1 MPRRS
6 TIEEQH
12 VFSAGEF
19 TSDRQP
25 NNSTAYDDHV
35 MVHFFGRLLAAPRR
49 HSNCVSLRDCMIR
62 ALIFDF
68 NGVLADDDPIH
79 MEAFRQVANEE
90 GLSFTDEE
98 YLDKYLPLNDWDC
111 FKTLFQESERPL
123 PSPKLDE
130 LIQRKSAYYFRAI
143 AEKTV
148 LFADASKVV
157 KAAAGRYA
165 LAIASGA
172 RRDEIIHIL
181 KQGGL
186 EDCFSAIVSAEDV
199 RFGKPHPE
207 PFSRAHE
214 RLKERGHSLQASEC
228 VAIEDSIGGIQS
240 AHEAGMR
247 CLAIAHSY
255 EPSRL

>member
-1 MPRRS
+1 
-6 TIEEQH
+6 
-12 VFSAGEF
+12 
-19 TSDRQP
+19 
-25 NNSTAYDDHV
+25 
-35 MVHFFGRLLAAPRR
+35 
-49 HSNCVSLRDCMIR
+49 MIR

-79 MEAFRQVANEE
+79 MEAFRKVAKEE
-90 GLSFTDEE
+90 GLSFTDDE

-111 FKTLFQESERPL
+111 FKSLFRERARPL
-123 PSPKLDE
+123 LPQKLEE
-130 LIQRKSAYYFRAI
+130 LIQRKSTYYFQAI

-148 LFADASKVV
+148 LFAGAAPAVR
-157 KAAAGRYA
+157 AAAGRFR

-172 RRDEIIHIL
+172 RRDEILHIL
-181 KQGGL
+181 KQGEL
-186 EDCFSAIVSAEDV
+186 ENYFSAIVSAEDV
-199 RFGKPHPE
+199 QFGKPHPE

-214 RLKERGHSLQASEC
+214 KLKEKETSLKTSEC

-255 EPSRL
+255 EPERLRSAKPEWVISSIADFVSWMEKEVSK

>member
-1 MPRRS
+1 
-6 TIEEQH
+6 
-12 VFSAGEF
+12 
-19 TSDRQP
+19 
-25 NNSTAYDDHV
+25 
-35 MVHFFGRLLAAPRR
+35 
-49 HSNCVSLRDCMIR
+49 MIR

-79 MEAFRQVANEE
+79 MQAFRRVAREE
-90 GLSFTDEE
+90 GLTFTDEE
-98 YLDKYLPLNDWDC
+98 YLEKYLPFNDWDC
-111 FKTLFQESERPL
+111 FKTLFAERARVL
-123 PSPKLDE
+123 PPSKLDE
-130 LIQRKSAYYFRAI
+130 LIRRKSVYYFQAI

-148 LFADASKVV
+148 LFSDAG
-157 KAAAGRYA
+157 KAIRSAAGRCR

-186 EDCFSAIVSAEDV
+186 ESCFSAIVSAEDV
-199 RFGKPHPE
+199 QHGKPHPE

-214 RLKERGHSLQASEC
+214 KLKARDTSLKTSEC
-228 VAIEDSIGGIQS
+228 VAIEDSLGGIQS

-255 EPSRL
+255 RPDRLRSVNPEWVIDSLADFVSWMEKEVSK